1 MTTSMPPAT
10 AGRVGRLLVLSAIV
24 MFALAV
30 AFWNDL
36 LRNEDGVTYFSDAT
50 GGARRSI
57 TPCSCTVSS
66 SRFDAPSVFQ
76 P

>member
-36 LRNEDGVTYFSDAT
+36 LPVGVGADARPILA
-50 GGARRSI
+50 GALVAAGLLDLGLAIVMRRKA
-57 TPCSCTVSS
+57 
-66 SRFDAPSVFQ
+66 R
-76 P
+76 